1 MIGKNMKRILFISLI
16 FFVAGCGNT
25 TNGWTTLFDGKNIHG
40 MRGYKMDDIP
50 WTCWEIKDGELK
62 TIPNQPTVDI
72 ITKEQY
78 KDFELELE
86 WKTSPAGNSGIF
98 HNATEENDWIWH
110 SAPEMQ
116 VLDDEAHQ
124 NGQNP
129 KTSAGALYDLIA
141 PINKTLKPVG
151 EFNRVKI
158 KVQNNEVEYWIN
170 GSKIVEFV
178 LASPELA
185 ALIENSKFKTMPNF
199 TKASQGHVGL
209 QHHGEEVW
217 YRNIRIRK
225 L

>member
-1 MIGKNMKRILFISLI
+1 MKRILFISLI
-16 FFVAGCGNT
+16 FFVAGCGDT
-25 TNGWTTLFDGKNIHG
+25 TNDWITLFDGKNIHG

-78 KDFELELE
+78 KNFELELE

-98 HNATEENDWIWH
+98 HNATENNDWIWQ

-116 VLDDEAHQ
+116 VLDDEAHH

-141 PINKTLKPVG
+141 PTNKTLKLVG

-158 KVQNNEVEYWIN
+158 KVQNNKVEYWIN
-170 GSKIVEFV
+170 GSKIVEFI

-199 TKASQGHVGL
+199 AKASQGHVGL